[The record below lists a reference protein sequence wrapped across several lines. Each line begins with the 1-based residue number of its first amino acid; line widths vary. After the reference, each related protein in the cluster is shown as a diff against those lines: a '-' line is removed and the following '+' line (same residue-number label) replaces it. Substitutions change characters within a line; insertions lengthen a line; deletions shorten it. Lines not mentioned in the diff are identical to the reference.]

1 MRRIQLPFQIEE
13 VLALRAG
20 EELLLSGEII
30 TARDAAHLRL
40 VNYLI
45 SGKDLPVSLQNSTI
59 YYVGPTP
66 AKPGS
71 VIGSAGPTSSYRM
84 DELAIQL
91 LPLGVRSMIGKG
103 QRSKAYGKSLK
114 EHRAVYLA
122 SYGGAGALLSSCI
135 TESQVIAFEDLGSEA
150 IRRMIIN
157 DFPVIVAMD
166 TKGGDIYRGDRYEKG
181 ND

>member
-1 MRRIQLPFQIEE
+1 MRKIQLPFQMEE
-13 VLALRAG
+13 LLALRAG

-40 VNYLI
+40 VDLLKA
-45 SGKDLPVSLQNSTI
+45 GKELPVSLENTTI

-66 AKPGS
+66 PKPGA
-71 VIGSAGPTSSYRM
+71 VIGAAGPTSSYRM

-91 LPLGVRSMIGKG
+91 MPLGVQAMIGKG
-103 QRSKAYGKSLK
+103 QRSKAYGQSLRQ
-114 EHRAVYLA
+114 HRAVYLA
-122 SYGGAGALLSSCI
+122 TYGGAGALLSSCI
-135 TESQVIAFEDLGSEA
+135 TESQVIAFEDLGAEA
-150 IRRMIIN
+150 IRRMKIQ

-166 TKGGDIYRGDRYEKG
+166 TRGGDLYRGDSYEER